1 VCMCMCMCV
10 CVCVCTCT
18 YVGACKRVLR
28 EGAGCDGCMHMV
40 RMYSCMHAM
49 MYSHTHASA
58 HSRAPTITHN
68 TMRAC
73 VCVHVACVCTN
84 HAHTHK
90 CACLNTERTGRGS
103 GQCVALPRQRCDG
116 RRIWSPTSRQ
126 NIRLSLASLL
136 FPLSLS
142 LARALSLSWR
152 CLSHSL
158 TLARSRTRFLS
169 QLRAL
174 SACSRARVVYLCV
187 CARTCLLWRGQ
198 CGACAAA

>member
-1 VCMCMCMCV
+1 MCVYVYVYVCV
-10 CVCVCTCT
+10 CVYVCTCT

-84 HAHTHK
+84 HARTHK

-142 LARALSLSWR
+142 RSRALSLWALSFSLTHSR
-152 CLSHSL
+152 SLSHTLSL
-158 TLARSRTRFLS
+158 SIARAISL
-169 QLRAL
+169 
-174 SACSRARVVYLCV
+174 
-187 CARTCLLWRGQ
+187 
-198 CGACAAA
+198 